1 MNKVII
7 KEATNAHLDYFY
19 ADWSFAVGGVI
30 PDKANVDALMDW
42 LKNEGVLKNQ
52 EEYEVFKVSG
62 KQMNEKYSLTG
73 TNAYNETYTILVLPL
88 NNFSNVG
95 KLAISR
101 FNIGGR
107 WFTDIV
113 DNNARREEERA

>member
-88 NNFSNVG
+88 NNFSN
-95 KLAISR
+95 
-101 FNIGGR
+101 
-107 WFTDIV
+107 DILYI
-113 DNNARREEERA
+113 